1 MLKAMRQEPG
11 PRFYPRPCQQI
22 ISPSASES
30 AVYVSHE
37 FDLAEVEIDFISFVP
52 RGANRKKYLL
62 VKEDRSIER

>member
-1 MLKAMRQEPG
+1 
-11 PRFYPRPCQQI
+11 
-22 ISPSASES
+22 
-30 AVYVSHE
+30 VSHE